1 MITPAPEE
9 RGKFIL
15 LRNTDTV
22 VVERYT
28 RAGESLTGEMVIPG
42 QTRIT
47 YAASMNSDMTVRE
60 LRVARYDLTSADT
73 TARDRATMKFV
84 GDSVIVE
91 PVGVPAIRSAVPR
104 GTLPYINPSPVFMEL
119 ALRRARTIG
128 GTSVGIPIIAVG
140 SPTAETAMMT
150 ITYPSV
156 GLANA
161 SIAGV
166 SLDFSLD
173 AQGRLVGGSVASQG
187 VTIERVP
194 N

>member
-1 MITPAPEE
+1 MMTPAPEE

-60 LRVARYDLTSADT
+60 MRVARYDLTAADT
-73 TARDRATMKFV
+73 GARDRATMRFV
-84 GDSVIVE
+84 GDSVILE
-91 PVGVPAIRSAVPR
+91 PVGVPAIRAAVPR

-119 ALRRARTIG
+119 ALRRARMIG
-128 GTSVGIPIIAVG
+128 GASVGIPILSVG
-140 SPTAETAMMT
+140 SPSAETAMMT
-150 ITYPSV
+150 ITYPSA

-187 VTIERVP
+187 VTIERVAY
-194 N
+194 